1 MIYRNYVKRLLD
13 LFLGVLILFAT
24 LIPMVLLALLI
35 RFTTGDAPFF
45 TQIRFGKN
53 GVPFKLYKFRSMSAK
68 APILSNQDF
77 NNLES
82 YLTPIGRF
90 IRNTSID
97 ELPQLINIIKGEM
110 SFIGPRPLAET
121 DKNVVEMREKLGADS
136 VLPGITGYAQVNGRN
151 NISDQEKAE
160 FDFEYSQLLSFSMD
174 MRIVIQTLFK
184 VLKQE
189 DVYKD

>member
-1 MIYRNYVKRLLD
+1 MIYRNYVKRILD

-160 FDFEYSQLLSFSMD
+160 FDFEYSQSLSFSMD
-174 MRIVIQTLFK
+174 MRIVIKTLFK

>member
-1 MIYRNYVKRLLD
+1 MIYRNYVKRILD

-53 GVPFKLYKFRSMSAK
+53 GIPFKLYKFRSMSAK

-97 ELPQLINIIKGEM
+97 ELPQLVNIIKGEM

-160 FDFEYSQLLSFSMD
+160 FDFEYSQSLSFSMD
-174 MRIVIQTLFK
+174 MRIVIKTLFK

>member
-1 MIYRNYVKRLLD
+1 MIYRNYVKRILD

-97 ELPQLINIIKGEM
+97 ELPQLVNIIKGEM

-160 FDFEYSQLLSFSMD
+160 FDFEYSQSLSFSMD
-174 MRIVIQTLFK
+174 MRIVIQTFFK

>member
-1 MIYRNYVKRLLD
+1 MIYRNYVKRILD

-160 FDFEYSQLLSFSMD
+160 FDFEYSQSLSFSMD
-174 MRIVIQTLFK
+174 MRIVIQTFFK

>member
-1 MIYRNYVKRLLD
+1 MKRILD

-53 GVPFKLYKFRSMSAK
+53 GIPFKLYKFRSMSAK

-97 ELPQLINIIKGEM
+97 ELPQLVNIIKGEM

-121 DKNVVEMREKLGADS
+121 DKNVVEMRKKLGADS

-160 FDFEYSQLLSFSMD
+160 FDFEYSQSLSFSMD
-174 MRIVIQTLFK
+174 MRIVIKTLFK

>member
-1 MIYRNYVKRLLD
+1 MIYRNYVKRILD

-53 GVPFKLYKFRSMSAK
+53 GIPFKLYKFRSMSAK

>member
-1 MIYRNYVKRLLD
+1 MIYRNYVKRILD

-97 ELPQLINIIKGEM
+97 ELPQLVNIIKGEM

-160 FDFEYSQLLSFSMD
+160 FDFEYSQSLSFSMD
-174 MRIVIQTLFK
+174 MRIVIKTLFK

>member
-1 MIYRNYVKRLLD
+1 MIYRNYVKRILD

-53 GVPFKLYKFRSMSAK
+53 GIPFKLYKFRSMSAK

-97 ELPQLINIIKGEM
+97 ELPQLVNIIKGEM

-121 DKNVVEMREKLGADS
+121 DKNVVEMRKKLGADS

-160 FDFEYSQLLSFSMD
+160 FDFEYSQSLSFSMD
-174 MRIVIQTLFK
+174 MRIVIKTLFK